1 MLKELQQSLKKEVPK
16 ARNIIKQIFG
26 EDIILHRTINGHLE
40 AEVSA
45 NAMEM
50 FGFPTNA
57 RIGLVAG
64 TGDSTYSQ
72 SRGIYLH
79 AQSGTSAAPDLGKSG
94 TEIEVNVGELL
105 PKSGNRHSI

>member
-72 SRGIYLH
+72 SRIGLVAGARERRFSLGVSLATNEAGSVVKMQIPDRN
-79 AQSGTSAAPDLGKSG
+79 AA
-94 TEIEVNVGELL
+94 
-105 PKSGNRHSI
+105 